1 MAKYRGKS
9 VKLNKVQ
16 RGGSKKFFVYVKAGS
31 KVKKVSFG
39 SKTMKIR
46 KNNKAAR
53 KSFLAR
59 HRCSNAGPKT
69 KARHWSCKMWRQ
81 FNNQP
86 ILYMRRKR
94 HTPIFVRNCDY
105 CGTQLQ
111 TNEPNS
117 DSYVI
122 TAEHKIFCKIHY
134 VGEEPIKDCLED
146 YIRSKNVRKIEKE
159 KEQRRLQSNCKE
171 QFQKEQKEK
180 KEVRLKNLA
189 KLEAYQKELKLKQWR
204 QRASK

>member
-1 MAKYRGKS
+1 
-9 VKLNKVQ
+9 
-16 RGGSKKFFVYVKAGS
+16 
-31 KVKKVSFG
+31 
-39 SKTMKIR
+39 
-46 KNNKAAR
+46 
-53 KSFLAR
+53 
-59 HRCSNAGPKT
+59 
-69 KARHWSCKMWRQ
+69 
-81 FNNQP
+81 
-86 ILYMRRKR
+86 MRRKR
-94 HTPIFVRNCDY
+94 HRPIFVRKCDY

-146 YIRSKNVRKIEKE
+146 YIRSKNVRTKQIQEKS
-159 KEQRRLQSNCKE
+159 KDQRWLQSNCKE
-171 QFQKEQKEK
+171 QLQKEQKEK

-189 KLEAYQKELKLKQWR
+189 KLEAYQKELKLKSWR